1 MTKVQQILIDNG
13 FEINKTDAM
22 NSFDFFLDT
31 DSEIFKNEIERI
43 GASFVTVNVSDTSFE
58 SNNENGWI
66 VVDVIINDY
75 NSVEEKQLLS
85 FIYAFKKIVYI
96 NLEDYLIILSNTM
109 NLK

>member
-13 FEINKTDAM
+13 FEINETDAM
-22 NSFDFFLDT
+22 NSFDFLDT
-31 DSEIFKNEIERI
+31 DSEIFKNKIERI
-43 GASFVTVNVSDTSFE
+43 GASFVTVNVSDTSFESDEDE

-85 FIYAFKKIVYI
+85 FIYAFKKIA
-96 NLEDYLIILSNTM
+96 
-109 NLK
+109 

>member
-13 FEINKTDAM
+13 FEINETDAM
-22 NSFDFFLDT
+22 NSFDFLDT
-31 DSEIFKNEIERI
+31 DSEIFKNKIKRI
-43 GASFVTVNVSDTSFE
+43 GASFVTVNVSDTSFESDEDE

-85 FIYAFKKIVYI
+85 FIYAFKKIA
-96 NLEDYLIILSNTM
+96 
-109 NLK
+109 